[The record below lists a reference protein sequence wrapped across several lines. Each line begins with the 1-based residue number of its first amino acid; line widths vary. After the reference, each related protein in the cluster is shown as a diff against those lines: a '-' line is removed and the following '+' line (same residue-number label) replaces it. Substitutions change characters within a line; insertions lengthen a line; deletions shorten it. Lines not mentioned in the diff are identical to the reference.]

1 MAGFSTT
8 SGGLN
13 FQYPNRD
20 TTNWDATMANT
31 FTTISSHDHDRDTAG
46 RGNALTDRSI
56 LATNTGWFQATDFA
70 GTGTVNLIRANTSDL
85 IELGANLAT
94 LDVTGL
100 GAFDAAVTVG
110 TTLGVTGATTLSGA
124 VACESTLDVDGVIN
138 LRTNSVYLTGRNV
151 ADSANINMFKVNATD
166 SITAGADLT
175 VLGEVSMETN
185 TDWYKG
191 RNNAGSGYVNLIRA
205 STADRVELG
214 AALDVKA
221 NAILTSTT
229 NGDIELIPNGTGEV
243 FLGESGSGGI
253 GLEAAAGVI
262 GTALT
267 SDGTSSA
274 TWEQMGWEQIDSD
287 EIAGSPSEVVY
298 SFSDYSL
305 AYNEFMIV
313 IDSVGGSV
321 ASWPSFAIRTAAGAA
336 ITSNY
341 MQVDTSYVNRV
352 SNNVYGN
359 LSAGAGTAK
368 NAMLHV
374 KTMHNVVG
382 GATLNQCNFEG
393 WFENTLG
400 NDMGV
405 YGTCEGIPGQLAAFN
420 GTGTMTGGSVHLYGR
435 RV

>member
-20 TTNWDATMANT
+20 TTNWDATMSNT
-31 FTTISSHDHDRDTAG
+31 FTTISTHDHDRDTAG
-46 RGNALTDRSI
+46 RGASLNDRSI
-56 LATNTGWFQATDFA
+56 LATNTGWYQATNFA

-110 TTLGVTGATTLSGA
+110 TTLGVAGATTLSGA
-124 VACESTLDVDGVIN
+124 CAVEGNLNVDGTIN
-138 LRTNSVYLTGRNV
+138 LRTNSNYLTGQNA
-151 ADSANINMFKVNATD
+151 ADSGVVNMFKVN
-166 SITAGADLT
+166 DL
-175 VLGEVSMETN
+175 
-185 TDWYKG
+185 
-191 RNNAGSGYVNLIRA
+191 
-205 STADRVELG
+205 DRVEIG

-262 GTALT
+262 GTTLV
-267 SDGTSSA
+267 SDGTSAA
-274 TWEQMGWEQIDSD
+274 TWEKMGWEQIDSD
-287 EIAGSPSEVVY
+287 EISGSPSEVVY

-313 IDSVGGSV
+313 MDSVGGS
-321 ASWPSFAIRTAAGAA
+321 ASSWPSFAIRTAAGSA

-352 SNNVYGN
+352 SNNVFGN
-359 LSAGAGTAK
+359 LSTGTGTAK

-374 KTMHNVVG
+374 KTMHNVEG
-382 GATLNQCNFEG
+382 TATIKQCNFEG
-393 WFENTLG
+393 WFENTVG

-405 YGTCEGIPGQLAAFN
+405 YGTCEGIPGQIASFN
-420 GTGTMTGGSVHLYGR
+420 GTGTMQGGSVHFYGR